1 MALSVNTNVPSLTAQ
16 QGLER
21 ATGALETS
29 MRRLSTGYRINSAKD
44 DAAGLQITNRMTA
57 QINGLTV
64 AVRNAN
70 DGISVSQTA
79 EGAMNESTAILQR
92 MRDLSV
98 QSANDSN
105 DSADRG
111 ALQKEVAQ
119 LIEELD
125 RIADTT
131 TFGGQ
136 KLLDGTFQEKNFQI
150 GANANETIAITITSV
165 TSNKLGS
172 SDSGYELTF
181 ANFTMLGADT
191 LEPQALTFDIDGKT
205 TGIAII
211 DGASAKYLASEIAA
225 NVDKLSASASNKVD
239 VDFTTAAIAAGA
251 NLNLVVNGTVFSQ
264 GWDTD
269 ADTTYQKLTAQ
280 LTDADIS
287 ATYTSNVIT
296 LTNTTGDNF
305 EVLVNGDKSTGN
317 ALAAND
323 VTVIGFESD
332 GTTNAGAAADAV
344 DATGLSP
351 VAVRGMVTF
360 IAQDAGA
367 IYQVD
372 TSHADATKSLTGVAT
387 TNPVAGTVDPTQLV
401 PGETVATVDITDY
414 HGAQRAIGIIDSAIS
429 DIDDQRGN
437 LGAIQNRFQHT
448 IFNLQ
453 SIRENMTASRG
464 RVKDT
469 DYAAEMA
476 EMTKQQILKQA
487 SIANLA
493 QANELARDVLHLLR

>member
-21 ATGALETS
+21 STGALETS

-44 DAAGLQITNRMTA
+44 DAAGLQITNRMTS

-70 DGISVSQTA
+70 DGISVAQTA

-92 MRDLSV
+92 MRDLSI

-105 DSADRG
+105 DGTDR
-111 ALQKEVAQ
+111 AAMQKEVAQ

-125 RIADTT
+125 RIAETT

-136 KLLDGTFQEKNFQI
+136 KLLDGNFTEKQFQV
-150 GANANETIAITITSV
+150 GANAYETIPIDITNVKSD
-165 TSNKLGS
+165 NLGS
-172 SDSGYELTF
+172 GAGVL
-181 ANFTMLGADT
+181 NFDGFSLLGADGFADQDLT
-191 LEPQALTFDIDGKT
+191 FNDGVTSTAVALT
-205 TGIAII
+205 
-211 DGASAKYLASEIAA
+211 AA
-225 NVDKLSASASNKVD
+225 NDAGTVATAVNAVPGLSAVAANKVD
-239 VDFTTAAIAAGA
+239 VDFSKLVSQMVTGGAIELTIAGGAGTPYQSTNSTGNMDTTLKALLTAVHVDYPAAILSG
-251 NLNLVVNGTVFSQ
+251 
-264 GWDTD
+264 
-269 ADTTYQKLTAQ
+269 
-280 LTDADIS
+280 
-287 ATYTSNVIT
+287 NVIT
-296 LTNTTGDNF
+296 LNNTDGTNIAV
-305 EVLVNGDKSTGN
+305 EVAGVLDPDTANSGANPIPV
-317 ALAAND
+317 AAND
-323 VTVIGFESD
+323 AAVQGYNAN
-332 GTTNAGAAADAV
+332 GTMAGTKVDAV
-344 DATGLSP
+344 TGGTP
-351 VAVRGMVTF
+351 VPVVGYVTF
-360 IAQDAGA
+360 IPDDPA
-367 IYQVD
+367 VEW
-372 TSHADATKSLTGVAT
+372 
-387 TNPVAGTVDPTQLV
+387 TVNSSV
-401 PGETVATVDITDY
+401 PGEVVQGTGLGTAGVANPVRVLDISTY
-414 HGAQRAIGIIDSAIS
+414 IGAQEAIGVIDSAIAG
-429 DIDDQRGN
+429 IDDQRGN

>member
-21 ATGALETS
+21 STGALETS

-44 DAAGLQITNRMTA
+44 DAAGLQITNRMTS

-70 DGISVSQTA
+70 DGISVAQTA

-92 MRDLSV
+92 MRDLSI

-105 DSADRG
+105 DSVDRA
-111 ALQKEVAQ
+111 ALQKEVSQ

-125 RIADTT
+125 RISETT

-136 KLLDGTFQEKNFQI
+136 KLLDGGFTEKNFQV

-165 TSNKLGS
+165 TSGKLGS
-172 SDSGYELTF
+172 TDSGYGLTF
-181 ANFTMLGADT
+181 TGFTMLGADP
-191 LEPQALTFDIDGKT
+191 LEAQALTFNVNGET
-205 TGIAII
+205 TGIAIVP
-211 DGASAKYLASEIAA
+211 DSSAEYLASEIVAK
-225 NVDKLSASASNKVD
+225 VDKLSASASNKTEI
-239 VDFTTAAIAAGA
+239 DFTTAAIAAGA
-251 NLNLVVNGTVFSQ
+251 DLNLVVNGELFNQ

-269 ADTTYQKLTAQ
+269 VDTTFTKLTEQ
-280 LTDADIS
+280 LVNAGMS
-287 ATYTSNVIT
+287 ATYDTNKIS
-296 LTNTTGDNF
+296 LTNDTGANF
-305 EVLVNGDKSTGN
+305 DILVNGNKSAGN
-317 ALAAND
+317 AVAAND
-323 VTVIGFESD
+323 VTVQGFASD
-332 GTTNAGAAADAV
+332 VNTASGGAIDAV
-344 DATGLSP
+344 NTTGLTP
-351 VAVRGMVTF
+351 VTVRGGITF
-360 IAQDAGA
+360 IAQDSGA
-367 IYQVD
+367 TYSVD
-372 TSHADATKSLTGVAT
+372 TSHADPAKSLTAVAT
-387 TNPVAGTVDPTQLV
+387 TNPVTGTVDPTNLV
-401 PGETVATVDITDY
+401 PGETVATLDITDY
-414 HGAQRAIGIIDSAIS
+414 AGAQRAIGIIDSAIA

-487 SIANLA
+487 SIANLS
-493 QANELARDVLHLLR
+493 QANELARDVLYLLK

>member
-1 MALSVNTNVPSLTAQ
+1 MSLSVNTNVPSLTAQ

-29 MRRLSTGYRINSAKD
+29 MRRLSTGFRINSAKD
-44 DAAGLQITNRMTA
+44 DAAGLQITNRISS

-105 DSADRG
+105 DSADRA

-119 LIEELD
+119 LTKELD

-136 KLLDGTFQEKNFQI
+136 KLLDGAFTNKHFQI
-150 GANANETIAITITSV
+150 GANSDETITLGISSV
-165 TSNKLGS
+165 TSEHLGTN
-172 SDSGYELTF
+172 GYELAF
-181 ANFTMLGADT
+181 AGFSLNGANPVADQTLSFKVGSDT
-191 LEPQALTFDIDGKT
+191 RTVDMKSTD
-205 TGIAII
+205 
-211 DGASAKYLASEIAA
+211 SAKDIAA
-225 NVDKLSASASNKVD
+225 KATSSVPKLSAKAENSATIAFEPTGGLVSGGDATLTINGDAFSESFNTDLNTTLTALANQINAKEGLTAAYASN
-239 VDFTTAAIAAGA
+239 AI
-251 NLNLVVNGTVFSQ
+251 TV
-264 GWDTD
+264 
-269 ADTTYQKLTAQ
+269 
-280 LTDADIS
+280 
-287 ATYTSNVIT
+287 
-296 LTNTTGDNF
+296 TNTTGSN
-305 EVLVNGDKSTGN
+305 LTISGSGTK
-317 ALAAND
+317 
-323 VTVIGFESD
+323 D
-332 GTTNAGAAADAV
+332 GTDLLVASNIKVKGNNADG
-344 DATGLSP
+344 T
-351 VAVRGMVTF
+351 
-360 IAQDAGA
+360 DAGTETTV
-367 IYQVD
+367 VD
-372 TSHADATKSLTGVAT
+372 TSVSVKGFINFLAEDGDATYSVAT
-387 TNPVAGTVDPTQLV
+387 SVAAGPTSVLGNKGTGAGSVDTSKETK
-401 PGETVATVDITDY
+401 ETVSTVNISSY
-414 HGAQRAIGIIDSAIS
+414 AGAQKAIGIISAAIA

-493 QANELARDVLHLLR
+493 QANDLARDVLHLLK

>member
-21 ATGALETS
+21 ATGSLETS

-44 DAAGLQITNRMTA
+44 DAAGLQITNRMTS

-92 MRDLSV
+92 MRDLAI

-105 DSADRG
+105 DSVDRA
-111 ALQKEVAQ
+111 ALQKEVIQ
-119 LIEELD
+119 LTSELD
-125 RIADTT
+125 RISDTT

-136 KLLDGTFQEKNFQI
+136 KLLDGTFSNKQFQV
-150 GANANETIAITITSV
+150 GANANETIAINITSV
-165 TSNKLGS
+165 KSDRLGI
-172 SDSGYELTF
+172 DERALTF
-181 ANFTMLGADT
+181 TGFTLLGADS
-191 LEPQALTFDIDGKT
+191 LAAQALTFTVGGANTNVNVTSTSTAKT
-205 TGIAII
+205 IANAVSSSV
-211 DGASAKYLASEIAA
+211 DRVNAIAA
-225 NVDKLSASASNKVD
+225 NKVD
-239 VDFTTAAIAAGA
+239 VKFETAAAIASGA
-251 NLNLVVNGTVFSQ
+251 NINLKVNGTTYNQTFS
-264 GWDTD
+264 TD
-269 ADTTYQKLTAQ
+269 KDTTLTALTAKLTAAG
-280 LTDADIS
+280 LTAAYDSTND
-287 ATYTSNVIT
+287 TIT
-296 LTNTTGDNF
+296 LNNTTGDNF
-305 EVLVNGDKSTGN
+305 VVQVSGDEATSDPFDN
-317 ALAAND
+317 ND
-323 VTVIGFESD
+323 VKVRGYAAD
-332 GTTNAGAAADAV
+332 GTTTAGIAVNAVGADV
-344 DATGLSP
+344 TI
-351 VAVRGMVTF
+351 RGSVTF
-360 IAQDAGA
+360 KALDGSATYKVASSLGTGSGSFA
-367 IYQVD
+367 P
-372 TSHADATKSLTGVAT
+372 TSGGINGIVGSA
-387 TNPVAGTVDPTQLV
+387 
-401 PGETVATVDITDY
+401 ATVSSVSSVNISDY
-414 HGAQRAIGIIDSAIS
+414 TGAQRALGIIDAAIA

-493 QANELARDVLHLLR
+493 QANELSRDVLNLLR

>member
-21 ATGALETS
+21 ATGSLETS

-44 DAAGLQITNRMTA
+44 DAAGLQITNRMTS

-92 MRDLSV
+92 MRDLAI

-105 DSADRG
+105 DSVDRA
-111 ALQKEVAQ
+111 ALQKEVVQ
-119 LIEELD
+119 LTSELD

-136 KLLDGTFQEKNFQI
+136 KLLDGTFSSKQFQI
-150 GANANETIAITITSV
+150 GANANETIGITITSV
-165 TSNKLGS
+165 KSDRLGGEGRDLTFNGFTLLGS
-172 SDSGYELTF
+172 DTLVPQDLTF
-181 ANFTMLGADT
+181 TVG
-191 LEPQALTFDIDGKT
+191 PST
-205 TGIAII
+205 TGISVAA
-211 DGASAKYLASEIAA
+211 GTSAKSIASSV
-225 NVDKLSASASNKVD
+225 NTSVGSVSAKATNKVD
-239 VDFTTAAIAAGA
+239 VDFSTLTFGAGGIIALQLDGVTY
-251 NLNLVVNGTVFSQ
+251 NQSFL
-264 GWDTD
+264 TD
-269 ADTTYQKLTAQ
+269 NDVTLRSLTAQ
-280 LTDADIS
+280 LSNAGYDASYNGSI
-287 ATYTSNVIT
+287 IT
-296 LTNTTGDNF
+296 VTNANGDNF
-305 EVLVNGDKSTGN
+305 TTNVTGVVSGTTVID
-317 ALAAND
+317 AGD
-323 VTVIGFESD
+323 VTTQGYQAD
-332 GTTNAGAAADAV
+332 GSTKAGAAIDTVGV
-344 DATGLSP
+344 D
-351 VAVRGMVTF
+351 VVTR
-360 IAQDAGA
+360 GA
-367 IYQVD
+367 ITFKGSD
-372 TSHADATKSLTGVAT
+372 F
-387 TNPVAGTVDPTQLV
+387 AGTYSIAS
-401 PGETVATVDITDY
+401 TVAAGTAGSFLGAAGTGAGTLGSGGVSTVNTVDVSDY
-414 HGAQRAIGIIDSAIS
+414 NGAQRALGIIDAAIA

-493 QANELARDVLHLLR
+493 QANELARDVLYLLR

>member
-1 MALSVNTNVPSLTAQ
+1 MALSINTNVPSLTAQ

-21 ATGALETS
+21 ASGALETT
-29 MRRLSTGYRINSAKD
+29 MRRVSTGNRINSAKD
-44 DAAGLQITNRMTA
+44 DAAGLQIANRMTS

-70 DGISVSQTA
+70 DGISVAQTA

-92 MRDLSV
+92 MRDLSI

-105 DSADRG
+105 DSVDRA
-111 ALQKEVAQ
+111 ALQKEVSQ

-125 RIADTT
+125 RISETT

-136 KLLDGTFQEKNFQI
+136 KLLDGHYTDKNFQV
-150 GANANETIAITITSV
+150 GANANETIAISITSV
-165 TSNKLGS
+165 TSGKLGS
-172 SDSGYELTF
+172 TDSGYGLTF
-181 ANFTMLGADT
+181 TGFTMLGASP
-191 LEPQALTFDIDGKT
+191 LEAQAISFRVDGET
-205 TGIAII
+205 TGIAVVP
-211 DGASAKYLASEIAA
+211 DSSAEYLANEIVAK
-225 NVDKLSASASNKVD
+225 VDKLSAAASNKAEI
-239 VDFTTAAIAAGA
+239 DFGTAAIAAGA
-251 NLNLVVNGTVFSQ
+251 DLNLVVNGDLFNQ

-269 ADTTYQKLTAQ
+269 ANTTFTKLTGQ
-280 LTDADIS
+280 LVNAGIS
-287 ATYTSNVIT
+287 ATYDTNKIT
-296 LTNTTGDNF
+296 LTNDTGASFNI
-305 EVLVNGDKSTGN
+305 LVNGNKSAGN
-317 ALAAND
+317 AVAAGD
-323 VTVIGFESD
+323 VEVQGFASD
-332 GTTNAGAAADAV
+332 GTTASGAAADAV
-344 DATGLSP
+344 DATGLTP
-351 VAVRGMVTF
+351 VTVRGGVTF
-360 IAQDAGA
+360 IAQDSGA
-367 IYQVD
+367 KYEVD
-372 TSHADATKSLTGVAT
+372 TSHADAAKSLTAAAT
-387 TNPVAGTVDPTQLV
+387 TNPVSGVVDPTNLV
-401 PGETVATVDITDY
+401 PGETVATLDITDY
-414 HGAQRAIGIIDSAIS
+414 QGAQRAIGIIDSAIA

-493 QANELARDVLHLLR
+493 QANDLARDVLHLLK

>member
-1 MALSVNTNVPSLTAQ
+1 MSLSVNTNVPSLTAQ

-29 MRRLSTGYRINSAKD
+29 MRRLSTGFRINSAKD
-44 DAAGLQITNRMTA
+44 DAAGLQITNRISS

-105 DSADRG
+105 DSADRA

-119 LIEELD
+119 LTKELD

-136 KLLDGTFQEKNFQI
+136 KLLDGNYKDKHFQI
-150 GANANETIAITITSV
+150 GANSNETITLGISSV
-165 TSNKLGS
+165 TSGNLGTIGYQLDFNGFSLNGATAFGDQTLSFKVGNDTHNVDIKSTDSAKDIAAKVTSSVTKLSAKAENSATIDFATSGLVAKGEVTLTINGDTFSETASDADTNGIAAVTALAKKINATEGLVADYTPVSGKPGVITLANTTGNTLTVKGSGFKDNSVASPVVLGDITVAGKTPSTAKNITSSEVSVKGFINFLAEDGAANYSVKS
-172 SDSGYELTF
+172 SDTTATSV
-181 ANFTMLGADT
+181 LGA
-191 LEPQALTFDIDGKT
+191 
-205 TGIAII
+205 TGT
-211 DGASAKYLASEIAA
+211 GAG
-225 NVDKLSASASNKVD
+225 NVDKSKETKETVSTVNISSY
-239 VDFTTAAIAAGA
+239 AGA
-251 NLNLVVNGTVFSQ
+251 
-264 GWDTD
+264 
-269 ADTTYQKLTAQ
+269 QK
-280 LTDADIS
+280 
-287 ATYTSNVIT
+287 
-296 LTNTTGDNF
+296 
-305 EVLVNGDKSTGN
+305 
-317 ALAAND
+317 
-323 VTVIGFESD
+323 
-332 GTTNAGAAADAV
+332 
-344 DATGLSP
+344 
-351 VAVRGMVTF
+351 
-360 IAQDAGA
+360 
-367 IYQVD
+367 
-372 TSHADATKSLTGVAT
+372 
-387 TNPVAGTVDPTQLV
+387 
-401 PGETVATVDITDY
+401 
-414 HGAQRAIGIIDSAIS
+414 AIGIISAAIA

-493 QANELARDVLHLLR
+493 QANDLARDVLHLLK